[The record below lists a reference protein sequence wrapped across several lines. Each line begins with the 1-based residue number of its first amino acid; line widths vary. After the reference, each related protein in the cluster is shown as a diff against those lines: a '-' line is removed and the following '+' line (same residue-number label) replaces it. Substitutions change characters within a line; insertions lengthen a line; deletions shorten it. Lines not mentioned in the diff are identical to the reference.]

1 MSLQNNLE
9 ILGISKIYNKT
20 IKALDNVNL
29 SFNPGVYGILG
40 PNGAGKSTLFKIL
53 TGIVERNAGN
63 ILYNG
68 KSIFKDIE
76 SFKSNFGYMPQNEN
90 LYPDL
95 SVKQFLRY
103 ICLLKGIK
111 DKSISD
117 EIKRVLNLTDLM
129 IKENEKINS
138 LSGGMK
144 RRLLLCTA
152 LINDPSLLF
161 LDEPTAGLD
170 PKQNAEVRNLISSL
184 MENKI
189 ILISSHLTEDIEN
202 IAKEVVFIDSG
213 RVILKDSTNKILRD
227 YKNICFDSIISKE
240 DYHELQGKISISRVS
255 QISNDKIYI
264 RVYGKNIAKEVL
276 NKYSFQ
282 AANPNLEEVYLYIF
296 EGDNNV

>member
-9 ILGISKIYNKT
+9 ILGLSKIYNKT

-29 SFNPGVYGILG
+29 SFNSGVYGILG

-53 TGIVERNAGN
+53 TGIVERDAGN

-76 SFKSNFGYMPQNEN
+76 NFKNNFGYMPQNEN

-103 ICLLKGIK
+103 ICLLKGMK

-161 LDEPTAGLD
+161 FDEPTAGLD
-170 PKQNAEVRNLISSL
+170 PKQKAEVRNLISSL

-202 IAKEVVFIDSG
+202 IAKEIVFIDSG
-213 RVILKDSTNKILRD
+213 RVALKDSTNKILRH
-227 YKNICFDSIISKE
+227 YKNICFESIISKE

-276 NKYSFQ
+276 SKYSFQ

>member
-1 MSLQNNLE
+1 MSLQTNLE
-9 ILGISKIYNKT
+9 IIGISKIYDKT

-29 SFNPGVYGILG
+29 SFNSGVYGILG

-53 TGIVERNAGN
+53 TGIVERDAGN

-76 SFKSNFGYMPQNEN
+76 NFKNNFGYMPQNEN

-95 SVKQFLRY
+95 SVKQYLRY

-117 EIKRVLNLTDLM
+117 EIKRVLNLTDLTV
-129 IKENEKINS
+129 KENNKINS

-170 PKQNAEVRNLISSL
+170 PKQ
-184 MENKI
+184 K
-189 ILISSHLTEDIEN
+189 
-202 IAKEVVFIDSG
+202 
-213 RVILKDSTNKILRD
+213 
-227 YKNICFDSIISKE
+227 
-240 DYHELQGKISISRVS
+240 SR
-255 QISNDKIYI
+255 
-264 RVYGKNIAKEVL
+264 G
-276 NKYSFQ
+276 
-282 AANPNLEEVYLYIF
+282 
-296 EGDNNV
+296 

>member
-1 MSLQNNLE
+1 MSLQTNLE
-9 ILGISKIYNKT
+9 IIGISKIYDKT

-29 SFNPGVYGILG
+29 SFNSGVYGILG

-53 TGIVERNAGN
+53 TGIVERDAGN

-76 SFKSNFGYMPQNEN
+76 NFKNNFGYMPQNEN

-95 SVKQFLRY
+95 SVKQYLRY

-117 EIKRVLNLTDLM
+117 EIKRVLNLTDLTV
-129 IKENEKINS
+129 KENNKINS

-170 PKQNAEVRNLISSL
+170 PKQKAEVRNLISSL

-213 RVILKDSTNKILRD
+213 GWFLRIL
-227 YKNICFDSIISKE
+227 
-240 DYHELQGKISISRVS
+240 
-255 QISNDKIYI
+255 QIKS
-264 RVYGKNIAKEVL
+264 
-276 NKYSFQ
+276 
-282 AANPNLEEVYLYIF
+282 
-296 EGDNNV
+296 

>member
-1 MSLQNNLE
+1 MSLQTNLE
-9 ILGISKIYNKT
+9 IIGISKIYDKT

-29 SFNPGVYGILG
+29 SFNSGVYGILG

-53 TGIVERNAGN
+53 TGIVERDAGN

-76 SFKSNFGYMPQNEN
+76 NFKNNFGYMPQNEN

-95 SVKQFLRY
+95 SVKQYLRY

-117 EIKRVLNLTDLM
+117 EIKRVLNLTDLTV
-129 IKENEKINS
+129 KENNKINS

-170 PKQNAEVRNLISSL
+170 PKQKAEVRNLISSL

-213 RVILKDSTNKILRD
+213 RVVLKDSTNKILRY
-227 YKNICFDSIISKE
+227 YKNICFESIISKE
-240 DYHELQGKISISRVS
+240 DYHELQGKIPISRVS

-264 RVYGKNIAKEVL
+264 RVYDKNIAKEVL
-276 NKYSFQ
+276 SKYSFQ
-282 AANPNLEEVYLYIF
+282 AANQT
-296 EGDNNV
+296 